1 MTRFLFVAAASG
13 ASFLLGLQWSE
24 MRREAPSVLVRD
36 ARAATALVAP
46 PPSPPAAFE
55 DVRTAKPSP
64 FAEQRPSRASEIMKF
79 GYPGF
84 DNLRVFSDFVV
95 SYDRRTRTAHWV
107 LEHLTPECLAYDEN
121 IERSKSVFKADESIH
136 PYFRSLNEDYRG
148 SGFDRGHLAPAG
160 NHRRSQ
166 LAMDQTFYLTNMS
179 PQVGK
184 GFNRDKWNDVE
195 RYVRKMARSSK
206 NTYVATG
213 PLYLPRAEP
222 DGKSY
227 VRYQVIGKNNVA
239 VPTHFFKVALVETAA
254 GFELHSWIL
263 PNAVIP
269 DATPI
274 EQFYVPLDAVERSA
288 GLLLFEKFPKER
300 LARINGKKA
309 GGGGFFS

>member
-1 MTRFLFVAAASG
+1 MKFQPIDRLLMTRFLLVAAASG

-24 MRREAPSVLVRD
+24 MRRPEPCVLVRD

-46 PPSPPAAFE
+46 PPGPPVARGRSDGQTVAF
-55 DVRTAKPSP
+55 RGATAVEGERDHEVSS
-64 FAEQRPSRASEIMKF
+64 AIRA
-79 GYPGF
+79 F

-121 IERSKSVFKADESIH
+121 IERSKSVFKPDESIH

-184 GFNRDKWNDVE
+184 GFNRDKWNDLE

-213 PLYLPRAEP
+213 PLYLPRVEP

-227 VRYQVIGKNNVA
+227 VRYQ
-239 VPTHFFKVALVETAA
+239 VALVETAA

-263 PNAVIP
+263 PNAVGDRFSTCRWTRLSDP
-269 DATPI
+269 
-274 EQFYVPLDAVERSA
+274 A
-288 GLLLFEKFPKER
+288 GLLLFEKFPKEQ